1 MEDFSQNITKVKISN
16 YSAILSLQAVRYSNE
31 QYFSFKTDD
40 GVISKIMFSS
50 NFYDDDSMQYHKV
63 MLQEKLNGSH
73 IELYKQ
79 KNKMK
84 DIFEFNH
91 IDKSLSESDV
101 KTLKDFYKHYHKKY
115 WCFKKSYKSY
125 KFLDDVFT
133 ISGICLVAIG
143 TISGG
148 ITLNPVVLGVVNGAG
163 LIVAGI
169 GKKNNYK
176 RKIEMTRIAFTNYEK
191 VLVELRSAL
200 RGDDF
205 NKEEFVDRMKLIDEM
220 IIDQTPIADRFV
232 SRYEKKFGLSKQ

>member
-1 MEDFSQNITKVKISN
+1 
-16 YSAILSLQAVRYSNE
+16 
-31 QYFSFKTDD
+31 
-40 GVISKIMFSS
+40 
-50 NFYDDDSMQYHKV
+50 
-63 MLQEKLNGSH
+63 
-73 IELYKQ
+73 
-79 KNKMK
+79 MK

-91 IDKSLSESDV
+91 IDKSLSETDV

-148 ITLNPVVLGVVNGAG
+148 ITLIPVVLGVVNGAG

-176 RKIEMTRIAFTNYEK
+176 RKIEMTRIAFTTYEK

-200 RGDDF
+200 RGDEF
-205 NKEEFVDRMKLIDEM
+205 NKQDFVDRMKLIDEM

>member
-1 MEDFSQNITKVKISN
+1 
-16 YSAILSLQAVRYSNE
+16 
-31 QYFSFKTDD
+31 
-40 GVISKIMFSS
+40 
-50 NFYDDDSMQYHKV
+50 
-63 MLQEKLNGSH
+63 
-73 IELYKQ
+73 
-79 KNKMK
+79 MK

-91 IDKSLSESDV
+91 IDKSLSETDV
-101 KTLKDFYKHYHKKY
+101 KTLKDFYKHYHKKC

-125 KFLDDVFT
+125 KFLDDVFS
-133 ISGICLVAIG
+133 ISSICLVAIG

-176 RKIEMTRIAFTNYEK
+176 RKIEMTRIAFTTYEK

-200 RGDDF
+200 RGDEW
-205 NKEEFVDRMKLIDEM
+205 NKQDFVDRMKLIDEM